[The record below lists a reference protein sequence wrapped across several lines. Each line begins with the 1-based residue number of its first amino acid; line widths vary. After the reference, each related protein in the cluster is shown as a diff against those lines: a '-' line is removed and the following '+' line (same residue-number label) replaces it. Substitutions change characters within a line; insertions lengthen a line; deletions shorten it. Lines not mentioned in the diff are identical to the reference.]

1 MSITAHDPDEAGNS
15 VKKRSS
21 TILRFLAKA
30 TDVDYGDRIDGGHVL
45 EWVDKAGYAC
55 ASEWSGRYCVTAFI
69 GDIRFAKPIS
79 VGELVEI
86 EARIVHTGRSSMH
99 ISITVC
105 SGDPRA
111 ESLGET
117 AQCLA
122 VFIAVD
128 DAGKPVPVP
137 EWAPQTVLDQ
147 RLQLAARRRIAVRA
161 EVDAALNLQTYSD
174 ETSAP
179 RALLRFLA
187 APTDVNWG
195 GKVHGGKVMRW
206 IDEAA
211 FLCASQ
217 WTGEQVVASRMDGI
231 RFYRP
236 ILIGTMIEVHAR
248 LIHTEPNRMRIS
260 VHVRSTDVRSGAG
273 DVAAHALTVF
283 VALDADGSTK
293 HVPQW
298 TPVTDEDRRLDRH
311 ALELAE
317 VLRGADVH

>member
-1 MSITAHDPDEAGNS
+1 MPIAFQEPPRPHAA
-15 VKKRSS
+15 S
-21 TILRFLAKA
+21 TLRFLAKA
-30 TDVDYGDRIDGGHVL
+30 TDVGYGERIDGGHVL

-69 GDIRFAKPIS
+69 GDIRFAKPIA
-79 VGELVEI
+79 VGELVEVD
-86 EARIVHTGRSSMH
+86 ARIVHTGRSSMH
-99 ISITVC
+99 IFITVS
-105 SGDPRA
+105 SGDPRSG
-111 ESLGET
+111 SLSET

-137 EWAPQTVLDQ
+137 SWSPQTVLDQ
-147 RLQLAARRRIAVRA
+147 RLQLAARRRVAVRA
-161 EVDAALNLQTYSD
+161 DVDAALAAQHYSD

-179 RALLRFLA
+179 RAVLRFLA

-217 WTGEQVVASRMDGI
+217 WTGEQVIASRIDGI

-236 ILIGTMIEVHAR
+236 IIIGNMIEVRAR
-248 LIHTEPNRMRIS
+248 LIHTSPKRLHIS
-260 VHVRSTDVRSGAG
+260 VHVRSTEVRSGHG
-273 DVAAHALTVF
+273 DVAAHALTIF
-283 VALDADGSTK
+283 AALDDDGRAK
-293 HVPQW
+293 AVRQW
-298 TPVTDEDRRLDRH
+298 SPVTDEDRRLDRH

-317 VLRGADVH
+317 VLRRAETR

>member
-1 MSITAHDPDEAGNS
+1 MSTPSKGSETSEDSAQ
-15 VKKRSS
+15 KRSS
-21 TILRFLAKA
+21 TMLRFLAKA

-55 ASEWSGRYCVTAFI
+55 ASEWSGRYCVTAFV
-69 GDIRFAKPIS
+69 GDIRFTKPIS

-99 ISITVC
+99 IFITVC

-147 RLQLAARRRIAVRA
+147 RLQLAARRRISVRA
-161 EVDAALNLQTYSD
+161 EVDAALAAQTYSD
-174 ETSAP
+174 DTSAP

-217 WTGEQVVASRMDGI
+217 WTGQQVVASRMDGI

-236 ILIGTMIEVHAR
+236 ILIGNMIEVHAR

-260 VHVRSTDVRSGAG
+260 VHVRSADVRSGEG

-283 VALDADGSTK
+283 VALGDDGSAK
-293 HVPQW
+293 PVPQW
-298 TPVTDEDRRLDRH
+298 APVNDEDRRLDRH

-317 VLRGADVH
+317 VLRGVEVH